1 MNNLDEIKKQ
11 TYTVHELAKILN
23 VSYLTALKVVKKGDI
38 KMMKVG
44 RQYKIPCAEIEK
56 LLQPSDQMLQGD

>member
-1 MNNLDEIKKQ
+1 M
-11 TYTVHELAKILN
+11 AKILN

-38 KMMKVG
+38 KMIKVG